1 MSDVQTNQCRSG
13 GNDEDKEEKLHGGHQ
28 AVSPKLR
35 LVAPFYT
42 PSFLAS
48 QTHLHMRKTAK
59 SGYHGHHSGLSL
71 TSWFKCAGFVKQPP
85 ENIWI
90 TYFVKNY
97 LGRIHPGFYFIES
110 DWVVAHLTVSHWS
123 PSDVFKRFFYVS
135 MFLKSW
141 TVLQPKPW
149 SVLIKFLKI
158 SNLTYKDWHR
168 CIMKV
173 RTLKV
178 ASLLIWTSWDL
189 KEWKPCSFPVSKPKL
204 VPFSSI

>member
-1 MSDVQTNQCRSG
+1 MPQRRKWRRQGGEASWWPPGSVSQTNNFG
-13 GNDEDKEEKLHGGHQ
+13 
-28 AVSPKLR
+28 
-35 LVAPFYT
+35 
-42 PSFLAS
+42 SFLYPFLLGIA
-48 QTHLHMRKTAK
+48 LHMRKTAK

-90 TYFVKNY
+90 IYFVKNY

-141 TVLQPKPW
+141 TVLQPKQW
-149 SVLIKFLKI
+149 SAFIKFLKI